1 MQPSNPF
8 FIHTRKSPYFS
19 KRINN
24 AFAETKIKS
33 PFQDVKNFLVEPD
46 NIEDK
51 NIYRYHLKINESS
64 SSTNT
69 PMVSQ
74 KLIIEPEVK
83 EPTVEVETV
92 NEEQIHE
99 EHKEEDKEVD
109 KEEDKEEVKEEV
121 TEVDK
126 EEVKTQEPPPT
137 QEVKTVVEEKQNPV
151 KYRLEKILDPIS
163 RQYKFQLKKVTET
176 KPEPQAKLP
185 ENTPEPVTKSPTPP
199 PTPPKAQTH
208 PTPPPPTPPKAQTQ
222 PTTPSKKRYRLEKVT
237 DELGVSKYMLKE
249 VSSTPV
255 TPVTPVTPET
265 PVTTEMNLYDDDSSS
280 VQIRDLYKPSKQNI
294 QHSIFTR
301 KVTISEFL
309 KSSVYS
315 FMIGD
320 NVSIQDDFTMK
331 NVVENSV
338 YLYNSHILDYMTIKV
353 VTGFLNKKIRLV
365 LNIFEMEFETHKSI
379 KLKSFD
385 LGEYENNNAKVF
397 TKSIEKTTP
406 KKGCFLISILDVFL
420 DKNQFITRGSIF
432 IETNLYVTNKRFSKE
447 KTVLLQTIDEKP
459 LFN

>member
-8 FIHTRKSPYFS
+8 YIHTRKSPYFS

-64 SSTNT
+64 SSNT

-83 EPTVEVETV
+83 EPTVEEETV
-92 NEEQIHE
+92 NENLKEQIHE
-99 EHKEEDKEVD
+99 EHKEVD
-109 KEEDKEEVKEEV
+109 KEEDKEAVKGVVE
-121 TEVDK
+121 
-126 EEVKTQEPPPT
+126 EEVKTQEPPPA

-163 RQYKFQLKKVTET
+163 RQYKFQLKKVTEA
-176 KPEPQAKLP
+176 KPEPQAKLS
-185 ENTPEPVTKSPTPP
+185 ENAPDPLTKSPTPP
-199 PTPPKAQTH
+199 PTPPPTPLKAQT
-208 PTPPPPTPPKAQTQ
+208 PPTPPKAPTQ

-249 VSSTPV
+249 VSSTTV
-255 TPVTPVTPET
+255 TPVTPVTPIT
-265 PVTTEMNLYDDDSSS
+265 PVNPETTEMNLYDDDSSS

-459 LFN
+459 LFI